1 MYLPSRPWIAA
12 ASTRAVIAA
21 LEAKGGRG
29 CARFVGGCVRDTLL
43 ERDGPELDIDI
54 ATPLTPTEVTAALE
68 AAGLKA
74 VPTGIEHG
82 TVTAVAQGRPFEITT
97 LRRDVETDGR
107 RAVVAF
113 TKDWADD
120 AARRDFRLNALYA
133 EPDGRLHDPTG
144 GGVEDAHAGR
154 IVFVGDAATRIAEDY
169 LRILRFFRFY
179 AAYGRGE
186 PDAAGLAAC
195 AALRQGLLGLSGE
208 RTAKELLKLLAASD
222 PRPAL
227 AAMAQTGVLGVLLPG
242 ADDLARLNGLVEVEG
257 APPDAVLRLSALLPN
272 DRDRLLLAF
281 ARLRLANATRDRLLA
296 ALPDETPVAPDM
308 TAQAARAAIYRL
320 GRATFADRVQL
331 AWAGAPSLES
341 ASWAALLDLAQTWT
355 PPPFPLNGAD
365 IKALGVAE
373 GRELGELRRA
383 LEAWWVAQDFIP
395 DRQAALAELR
405 ARVAQPISA
414 HPRESGDPGL

>member
-1 MYLPSRPWIAA
+1 
-12 ASTRAVIAA
+12 
-21 LEAKGGRG
+21 
-29 CARFVGGCVRDTLL
+29 VRDTLL
-43 ERDGPELDIDI
+43 RRDGPELDIDI
-54 ATPLTPTEVTAALE
+54 ATPLLPAEVIAALE

-82 TVTAVAQGRPFEITT
+82 TITAVAKGRPFEITT

-113 TKDWADD
+113 TQDWAQD

-154 IVFVGDAATRIAEDY
+154 IVFVGEPELRIAEDY

-208 RTAKELLKLLAASD
+208 RTAKELLKLLAAPD

-227 AAMAQTGVLGVLLPG
+227 AAMAAADVLGVLLPG
-242 ADDLARLNGLVEVEG
+242 VDDLERLNGLVEIEG
-257 APPDAVLRLSALLPN
+257 DAPDPALRLAALLPD
-272 DRDRLLLAF
+272 DRERVLAGI

-296 ALPDETPVAPDM
+296 ACSDETALAADMPVP
-308 TAQAARAAIYRL
+308 AARAAIYRL
-320 GRATFADRVQL
+320 GRATFTDRIQL
-331 AWAGAPSLES
+331 AWAGAPSHES
-341 ASWAALLDLAQTWT
+341 AAWATLLTLAETWT
-355 PPPFPLNGAD
+355 PPPFPLTGAD
-365 IKALGVAE
+365 IKTLGIAE
-373 GRELGELRRA
+373 GPKVGELRRA
-383 LEAWWVAQDFIP
+383 LEAWWIAQDFAP
-395 DRQAALAELR
+395 DRNAALAELR
-405 ARVAQPISA
+405 ARVG
-414 HPRESGDPGL
+414 RDG

>member
-1 MYLPSRPWIAA
+1 
-12 ASTRAVIAA
+12 
-21 LEAKGGRG
+21 
-29 CARFVGGCVRDTLL
+29 
-43 ERDGPELDIDI
+43 
-54 ATPLTPTEVTAALE
+54 VTAALE

-74 VPTGIEHG
+74 VPTGVEHG
-82 TVTAVAQGRPFEITT
+82 TVTAVAKGRPFEITT

-113 TKDWADD
+113 TTDWAQD

-154 IVFVGDAATRIAEDY
+154 IVFVGEPEIRIAEDY

-208 RTAKELLKLLAASD
+208 RTAKELLKLLAAPD

-242 ADDLARLNGLVEVEG
+242 VGDLTRLNGLVEIEG
-257 APPDAVLRLSALLPN
+257 DDPDPVLRLAALSPD
-272 DRDRLLLAF
+272 DRDRLA
-281 ARLRLANATRDRLLA
+281 AAIGRLRLSNAQRDRLLA
-296 ALPDETPVAPDM
+296 ACSDETAVAADM
-308 TAQAARAAIYRL
+308 PAPAARAAIYRL
-320 GRATFADRVQL
+320 GPAAFADRIQL
-331 AWAGAPSLES
+331 AWAGAPNAES
-341 ASWAALLDLAQTWT
+341 AAWAALLTLAETWT
-355 PPPFPLNGAD
+355 APPFPLSGAD
-365 IKALGVAE
+365 IKALGVAQGPE
-373 GRELGELRRA
+373 VGELRRA
-383 LEAWWVAQDFIP
+383 LEAWWIAQDFIP

-405 ARVAQPISA
+405 ARVAQSISA
-414 HPRESGDPGL
+414 P

>member
-1 MYLPSRPWIAA
+1 MSAA
-12 ASTRAVIAA
+12 PTRAVIAA
-21 LEAKGGRG
+21 LEARGGAG

-43 ERDGPELDIDI
+43 LRDGPELDIDI
-54 ATPLTPTEVTAALE
+54 ATPLAPAEVTAALE

-82 TVTAVAQGRPFEITT
+82 TVTAVAKGRPFEITT

-113 TKDWADD
+113 TKDWAED

-144 GGVEDAHAGR
+144 GGVEDAQAGR
-154 IVFVGDAATRIAEDY
+154 IVFVGDPETRITEDY

-179 AAYGRGE
+179 AAYGRGP
-186 PDAAGLAAC
+186 PDAVGLAAC
-195 AALRQGLLGLSGE
+195 GELRQALLGLSGE
-208 RTAKELLKLLAASD
+208 RTAKELLKLLAAPD

-227 AAMAQTGVLGVLLPG
+227 AAMAETGVMGVLLPG
-242 ADDLARLNGLVEVEG
+242 ASDLTRLNGLVEIED
-257 APPDAVLRLSALLPN
+257 ADPDAVLRLAALLPD
-272 DRDRLLLAF
+272 DREQLRAAI

-296 ALPDETPVAPDM
+296 ACPDENALAPDM

-320 GRATFADRVQL
+320 GRATFADRIQL
-331 AWAGAPSLES
+331 AWAGAPNPES
-341 ASWAALLDLAQTWT
+341 AAWATLLALAETWA

-365 IKALGVAE
+365 IKALGVTE
-373 GRELGELRRA
+373 GPQVGDLRRA
-383 LEAWWVAQDFIP
+383 LEAWWIAQDFAP

-405 ARVAQPISA
+405 ARVAQSISAHPIPA
-414 HPRESGDPGL
+414 HPRESGEPGF

>member
-1 MYLPSRPWIAA
+1 MDLPSRPWITA

-21 LEAKGGRG
+21 LEAKGGSG

-43 ERDGPELDIDI
+43 GRDGPDLDIDI
-54 ATPLTPTEVTAALE
+54 ATPLGPAEVTAALT

-74 VPTGIEHG
+74 VPTGFEHG
-82 TVTAVAQGRPFEITT
+82 TVTAVAKGRPFEITT

-113 TKDWADD
+113 TADWVED

-133 EPDGRLHDPTG
+133 DPNGRLHDPTG
-144 GGVEDAHAGR
+144 GGVDDARAGR
-154 IVFVGDAATRIAEDY
+154 IVFVGDPLTRIAEDY

-195 AALRQGLLGLSGE
+195 AELRDGLLGLSGE
-208 RTAKELLKLLAASD
+208 RTAKELLKLLAAPD

-227 AAMAQTGVLGVLLPG
+227 AAMQETGVLRVLLPG
-242 ADDLARLNGLVEVEG
+242 VDSLERLNGLVEIEG
-257 APPDAVLRLSALLPN
+257 DVADPVLRLAALLP
-272 DRDRLLLAF
+272 DDPERALAGM

-296 ALPDETPVAPDM
+296 ACSDATAVAANM
-308 TAQAARAAIYRL
+308 SAQAARAASYRL
-320 GRATFADRVQL
+320 GGAVFADRIQL
-331 AWAGAPSLES
+331 AWAGAPGLES
-341 ASWAALLDLAQTWT
+341 AAWATLLTLAETWT
-355 PPPFPLNGAD
+355 PPRFPLNGGD

-373 GRELGELRRA
+373 GPAVGELHRA
-383 LEAWWVAQDFIP
+383 LESWWIAQDFEP
-395 DRQAALAELR
+395 DREAMLSELR
-405 ARVAQPISA
+405 ARLE
-414 HPRESGDPGL
+414 RTR

>member
-1 MYLPSRPWIAA
+1 
-12 ASTRAVIAA
+12 
-21 LEAKGGRG
+21 
-29 CARFVGGCVRDTLL
+29 VRDTLL
-43 ERDGPELDIDI
+43 RRDGPELDIDI
-54 ATPLTPTEVTAALE
+54 ATPLAPPEVVAALE

-82 TVTAVAQGRPFEITT
+82 TITAVAKGRPFEITT

-113 TKDWADD
+113 TQNWAED

-154 IVFVGDAATRIAEDY
+154 ITFVGDPKTRITEDY

-179 AAYGRGE
+179 AAYGQGL

-208 RTAKELLKLLAASD
+208 RTAKELLKLLAAPD

-227 AAMAQTGVLGVLLPG
+227 AAMAQTGVMGVLLPG
-242 ADDLARLNGLVEVEG
+242 ADDLARLAGLVEIEG
-257 APPDAVLRLSALLPN
+257 ASPDAVLRLAALLPD
-272 DRDRLLLAF
+272 DRDGLLAAI

-296 ALPDETPVAPDM
+296 ACSDEIIVSAPEM

-320 GRATFADRVQL
+320 SGATFADRVKL
-331 AWAGAPSLES
+331 AWARAPSHASEAWAGLLTLAES
-341 ASWAALLDLAQTWT
+341 WT
-355 PPPFPLNGAD
+355 PPPFPITGAD
-365 IKALGVAE
+365 IKALGVSE
-373 GRELGELRRA
+373 GPKVGELRRA
-383 LEAWWVAQDFIP
+383 LEAWWIAQDFAP
-395 DRQAALAELR
+395 DRIAALAELR
-405 ARVAQPISA
+405 ARLA
-414 HPRESGDPGL
+414 R

>member
-1 MYLPSRPWIAA
+1 MYLPSRPWITAA
-12 ASTRAVIAA
+12 PTRAVITA
-21 LEAKGGRG
+21 LEARGGPG

-43 ERDGPELDIDI
+43 RRDGPELDIDI
-54 ATPLTPTEVTAALE
+54 ATPLAPPEVVAALE

-82 TVTAVAQGRPFEITT
+82 TITAVAKGRPFEITT

-113 TKDWADD
+113 TQNWAED

-154 IVFVGDAATRIAEDY
+154 ITFVGDPKTRITEDY

-179 AAYGRGE
+179 AAYGQGL

-208 RTAKELLKLLAASD
+208 RTAKELLKLLAAPD

-227 AAMAQTGVLGVLLPG
+227 AAMAQTGVMGVLLPG
-242 ADDLARLNGLVEVEG
+242 ADDLARLAGLVEIEG
-257 APPDAVLRLSALLPN
+257 ASPDAVLRLAALLPD
-272 DRDRLLLAF
+272 DRDGLLAAI

-296 ALPDETPVAPDM
+296 ACSDEIIVSAPEM

-320 GRATFADRVQL
+320 SGATFADRVKL
-331 AWAGAPSLES
+331 AWARAPSHASEAWAGLLTLAES
-341 ASWAALLDLAQTWT
+341 WT
-355 PPPFPLNGAD
+355 PPPFPITGAD
-365 IKALGVAE
+365 IKALGVSE
-373 GRELGELRRA
+373 GPKVGELRRA
-383 LEAWWVAQDFIP
+383 LEAWWIAQDFAP
-395 DRQAALAELR
+395 DRIAALAELR
-405 ARVAQPISA
+405 ARLA
-414 HPRESGDPGL
+414 R